1 MFGRG
6 VTDWNQCVGLRFSKI
21 NRDRPRGPVQQIFCT
36 AAIGLTQ
43 IRAISRVNAREGLM
57 ENVRRYRALASLCRQ
72 QAAYRPLQNWEL
84 LGQAEH
90 FEYLAEVELKA
101 HFDACNAHSDARS
114 DEAAAW
120 ETPAAA

>member
-1 MFGRG
+1 MRIRA
-6 VTDWNQCVGLRFSKI
+6 DWNFGSPPHLLELTEAGAR
-21 NRDRPRGPVQQIFCT
+21 RAQQNFCMT
-36 AAIGLTQ
+36 AIGLTQ
-43 IRAISRVNAREGLM
+43 IEAISPVNAREGLM

-101 HFDACNAHSDARS
+101 HFDACNAQGGEDAP
-114 DEAAAW
+114 EAVAW
-120 ETPAAA
+120 KPPAAA

>member
-1 MFGRG
+1 
-6 VTDWNQCVGLRFSKI
+6 
-21 NRDRPRGPVQQIFCT
+21 
-36 AAIGLTQ
+36 
-43 IRAISRVNAREGLM
+43 M

-101 HFDACNAHSDARS
+101 HFDACNAQRN
-114 DEAAAW
+114 EETVAATAW

>member
-1 MFGRG
+1 
-6 VTDWNQCVGLRFSKI
+6 
-21 NRDRPRGPVQQIFCT
+21 
-36 AAIGLTQ
+36 
-43 IRAISRVNAREGLM
+43 M

-101 HFDACNAHSDARS
+101 HFDACNAQGGEDVA
-114 DEAAAW
+114 EAGPLK
-120 ETPAAA
+120 TPAAA

>member
-1 MFGRG
+1 
-6 VTDWNQCVGLRFSKI
+6 
-21 NRDRPRGPVQQIFCT
+21 
-36 AAIGLTQ
+36 
-43 IRAISRVNAREGLM
+43 M

-90 FEYLAEVELKA
+90 FEHLAEVALKA
-101 HFDACNAHSDARS
+101 HFDACNAQRAEDIL
-114 DEAAAW
+114 AATAW